1 MYTFIDWW
9 FHKFRII
16 LSWQRILLTK
26 WVFKTV
32 AINIRTVRAFT
43 TRSLSTKS
51 KCTRT
56 RRCSANFY
64 LSSYGPVRKPSA
76 HITKIEP
83 RKSNHGTRDKDD
95 GDKQPLFVYSNISH
109 QITAYSP
116 TCKTLRHNMFANMH
130 LVSCFLHFSI
140 NHLIK
145 PTIIDLIVSW
155 EGSWYFS
162 CWEFPRSSWEFLK
175 IFGVENLPPG
185 NSRSKTEPQ
194 RAAAFDWAWGRWH
207 GAHNLD
213 LRSTSSGRLAGG
225 CFGVQ
230 RSPKPCP
237 WNKGGKFS
245 GF

>member
-1 MYTFIDWW
+1 MYQNS
-9 FHKFRII
+9 KV
-16 LSWQRILLTK
+16 LSK
-26 WVFKTV
+26 
-32 AINIRTVRAFT
+32 
-43 TRSLSTKS
+43 
-51 KCTRT
+51 
-56 RRCSANFY
+56 FY

-185 NSRSKTEPQ
+185 ILDQKPSHKELLLLIGLGV
-194 RAAAFDWAWGRWH
+194 DDMGRITWI
-207 GAHNLD
+207 
-213 LRSTSSGRLAGG
+213 
-225 CFGVQ
+225 
-230 RSPKPCP
+230 
-237 WNKGGKFS
+237 
-245 GF
+245 